1 MYNHF
6 LFVDYLLGT
15 LKHIKQKLM
24 SYDKYL
30 IRASGLGVMTSR
42 LQRGGHRFNS
52 GLAHSSI
59 IEGEELDK
67 K

>member
-1 MYNHF
+1 
-6 LFVDYLLGT
+6 
-15 LKHIKQKLM
+15 M
-24 SYDKYL
+24 SYAKNTCW
-30 IRASGLGVMTSR
+30 ASGLGVMTSR

-67 K
+67 ND